1 MWPGRPEMCVLDEDQ
16 DATHLGLFIAEE
28 PEEPVGIV
36 SIFFGNNEERGAW
49 TQMRKL
55 AVRQDLQGRGFGKA
69 LVKES
74 MNVALA
80 KNHVNFFCHARSEQA
95 GFY

>member
-36 SIFFGNNEERGAW
+36 SIFFGNNEERGA
-49 TQMRKL
+49 
-55 AVRQDLQGRGFGKA
+55 
-69 LVKES
+69 
-74 MNVALA
+74 
-80 KNHVNFFCHARSEQA
+80 
-95 GFY
+95 